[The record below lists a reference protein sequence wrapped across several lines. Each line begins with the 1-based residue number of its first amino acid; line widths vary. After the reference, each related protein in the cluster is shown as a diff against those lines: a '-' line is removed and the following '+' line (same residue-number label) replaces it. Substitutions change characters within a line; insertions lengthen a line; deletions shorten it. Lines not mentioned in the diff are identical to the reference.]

1 MNLTEMDDTD
11 AKRIVDFAAGLVFA
25 TYGSME
31 RITKKV
37 FLLSPAN
44 VDLRDAPAVRQARD
58 GFFNQSWAHLS
69 TLLSFLATVLWLY
82 MLVLIGRLIFDWV
95 QVFSRDW
102 EPSGPLLIIA
112 EVIYTVTDPP
122 INFLRRFIPPLKLG
136 QVSLD
141 LSFLVLILGLAIVM
155 GILNSLALT
164 V

>member
-1 MNLTEMDDTD
+1 M
-11 AKRIVDFAAGLVFA
+11 
-25 TYGSME
+25 
-31 RITKKV
+31 
-37 FLLSPAN
+37 
-44 VDLRDAPAVRQARD
+44 
-58 GFFNQSWAHLS
+58 S
-69 TLLSFLATVLWLY
+69 TILSFLATVLWLY

-95 QVFSRDW
+95 QVFSRNW

-141 LSFLVLILGLAIVM
+141 LSFLVLIFGLAIVM

-164 V
+164 L